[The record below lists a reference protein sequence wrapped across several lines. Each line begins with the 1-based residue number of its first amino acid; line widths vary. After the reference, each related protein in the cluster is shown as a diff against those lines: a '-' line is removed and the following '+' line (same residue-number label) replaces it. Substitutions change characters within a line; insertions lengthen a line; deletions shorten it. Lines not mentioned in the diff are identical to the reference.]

1 MHEIS
6 YLYVMA
12 DFKKPKKG
20 SYRRFLFIDGNEAVN
35 SLSALEGGSIEEI
48 LSRAADEGSGGGEF
62 GAGIG
67 FSGAKVEGKLGKTK
81 ARKYEEEILRKRTEH
96 SAITL
101 LLEKLHGKGEIGR
114 IGSYTP
120 DVHDQ
125 IEEDELYEF
134 RAEIRL
140 HPFHQFVSVAQ
151 GWSEMGEV
159 LEEDSGDV
167 EEFVEIARQAEKLFH
182 GKNRDQKA
190 LVVFAEMDGAAPE
203 YKLVA
208 PVKRSGLRVPLD
220 EFSGRVTFVAQ
231 VERKL
236 KDGDEI
242 LAARIVRNAPMLPME
257 RQMMLEMLP
266 ALQDSP
272 GDPDLG
278 LNVDETDVLL
288 REPALI
294 LKPLCIYKG

>member
-1 MHEIS
+1 MQG
-6 YLYVMA
+6 
-12 DFKKPKKG
+12 FKKPKKG

-67 FSGAKVEGKLGKTK
+67 FSGAKVEGKIGKTK

-101 LLEKLHGKGEIGR
+101 LLEKLHDKGEIGS
-114 IGSYTP
+114 IESYTP
-120 DVHDQ
+120 DVHEQ

-134 RAEIRL
+134 KAEIRL

-151 GWSEMGEV
+151 GWSEMGEN
-159 LEEDSGDV
+159 LEENLDDV
-167 EEFVEIARQAEKLFH
+167 EELVQIARQAEKLFH
-182 GKNRDQKA
+182 GKNKDQKA
-190 LVVFAEMDGAAPE
+190 LVVFAEIKGASSE

-208 PVKRSGLRVPLD
+208 PIKRSGLRVPLD

-236 KDGDEI
+236 EDGDEV

-266 ALQDSP
+266 ALQGGP
-272 GDPDLG
+272 GDPDIG
-278 LNVDETDVLL
+278 LKVDEADVLL
-288 REPALI
+288 RKPALI
-294 LKPLCIYKG
+294 LKPLCIFKG

>member
-1 MHEIS
+1 MTG
-6 YLYVMA
+6 
-12 DFKKPKKG
+12 FRKPKKG

-67 FSGAKVEGKLGKTK
+67 FSGAKVEGKIGKNK

-101 LLEKLHGKGEIGR
+101 LLEKLHNNEEIGD
-114 IGSYTP
+114 IEAYTP
-120 DVHDQ
+120 DVHEQ
-125 IEEDELYEF
+125 IEEGELYEF
-134 RAEIRL
+134 KAEIRM
-140 HPFHQFVSVAQ
+140 HPFHRFVSVAQ
-151 GWSEMGEV
+151 GWSEMGEN
-159 LEEDSGDV
+159 LEEDPDEIEELV
-167 EEFVEIARQAEKLFH
+167 EVARQAERLFH
-182 GKNRDQKA
+182 GKNKDQKA
-190 LVVFAEMDGAAPE
+190 LVVFAEVEGASPE

-208 PVKRSGLRVPLD
+208 PIKRSGLRVPLD
-220 EFSGRVTFVAQ
+220 EFSGRATFVAQ

-236 KDGDEI
+236 EDGDEV

-266 ALQDSP
+266 ALQGAP
-272 GDPDLG
+272 GDPDIG
-278 LNVDETDVLL
+278 LEVDETDVLL